1 MDEIRKVTPAG
12 SESLNSAA
20 GLLNIEGLAVCHP
33 GEHRKLDVKLSCSIA
48 SPTVADAVVVPIAA
62 VVHEACCFSMAFF
75 ISWSCSL

>member
-48 SPTVADAVVVPIAA
+48 SPTVADAVVPIAA
-62 VVHEACCFSMAFF
+62 GVHEACCFSMAFF

>member
-20 GLLNIEGLAVCHP
+20 GLLNIEAVFHP

-48 SPTVADAVVVPIAA
+48 SPTVADAVVVSIAA
-62 VVHEACCFSMAFF
+62 GVHEACCFSMAFF